1 MIDNNLLSIA
11 FLAAILLAGAITIGL
26 ILARLYQR
34 ASKDRAFVR
43 TGLGGQK
50 VVMDGGAVCLPVF
63 HELIW
68 VNMNTLKLEVHRSG
82 ADSLFTKDRM
92 RVDVIVAFFVRC
104 IPTVEGIANAAQTLG
119 PRTLDPEALKELVED
134 KFVDAL
140 RAASVSMTMQE
151 LLDKRQDFI
160 QGVQN
165 AVAEDL
171 MKNGLELESVSLT
184 RFDQTQKQFFNA
196 DNAFDAEGLTG
207 LTEATQRRAKERNE
221 IEQNTQVAIAQKNFE
236 ATQLK
241 LDIEKNQRFATLVQH
256 QEIATRE
263 AEQQAQIASTQ
274 AQRKREA
281 EQARI
286 DAERLVKEAEV
297 QRDQA
302 VRQKQID
309 SDRTIQVATIE
320 QQRTTEIAGQEKAIM
335 IARKSEEQSQ
345 AEARAN
351 EARAES
357 VKAEQLVITA
367 AAVAEAQR
375 KKEVELVEA
384 EREAQKQ
391 AIAIT
396 VAAEAE
402 KDAAQNHALAVTTR
416 AAANLRNYEVE
427 AEGQRRINEARNPL
441 SPTVIDFDITKERLR
456 TIPQALSETVR
467 PLEKIGDVKIIDL
480 GGGISGRGGGNGLA
494 AGPAG
499 GPMDGL
505 LGSLLA
511 YRANAPVIDRLL
523 AEAGFDGGSNPL
535 QALVSATHP
544 SAKNSTVAHAELPGS
559 TKPEQMQA
567 EIHAALQEWT
577 EALTNGHDETPVTAL
592 YDKDAT
598 VLATF
603 DPKPLETPAEIAT
616 YFHKLTQNPELKA
629 TVQSEKID
637 LFGDAAVASGLY
649 TFSFRKDGQR
659 VELPARY
666 TFVYR
671 KTPHG
676 WAIVRHHSSAL
687 PDTH

>member
-1 MIDNNLLSIA
+1 MIDNNLLGIA
-11 FLAAILLAGAITIGL
+11 VLAAILLAGAITIGL

-50 VVMDGGAVCLPVF
+50 VVMDGGAVRLPVF

-140 RAASVSMTMQE
+140 RAASVSMMMQE

-184 RFDQTQKQFFNA
+184 RFDQTQKQFFNT

-207 LTEATQRRAKERNE
+207 LTEATQRRAQERNE
-221 IEQNTQVAIAQKNFE
+221 IEQNTQVAIAKKNFE

-241 LDIEKNQRFATLVQH
+241 LDIEKNQRVATLVQQ
-256 QEIATRE
+256 QEIALRE
-263 AEQQAQIASTQ
+263 AEQQAQVASIQ

-286 DAERLVKEAEV
+286 DAERQVREAEV
-297 QRDQA
+297 LRDQA

-309 SDRTIQVATIE
+309 SDRTVQIATIE
-320 QQRTTEIAGQEKAIM
+320 QQRATEIANQEKAILV
-335 IARKSEEQSQ
+335 ARKSEEQSQ

-351 EARAES
+351 EARAEN

-367 AAVAEAQR
+367 GAVAEAQR

-384 EREAQKQ
+384 QREAQKQ

-402 KDAAQNHALAVTTR
+402 KDAAQNQALAVTTR
-416 AAANLRNYEVE
+416 ATANLRNYEAE
-427 AEGQRRINEARNPL
+427 AEGQKRTNEARNTL
-441 SPTVIDFDITKERLR
+441 SSALIDFDLSKERLR

-480 GGGISGRGGGNGLA
+480 GGGLSGRAAGGNGIA
-494 AGPAG
+494 SGPAG

-523 AEAGFDGGSNPL
+523 AEAGFDSGSNPL
-535 QALVSATHP
+535 QALISGTH
-544 SAKNSTVAHAELPGS
+544 STAAHSELPAPA
-559 TKPEQMQA
+559 KPEQLQA

-577 EALTNGHDETPVTAL
+577 EAVGNGHDEKPVTAL

-598 VLATF
+598 LLATF
-603 DPKPLETPAEIAT
+603 DPKPLQTPAEIAG

-629 TVQSEKID
+629 TVQTEKID

-649 TFSFRKDGQR
+649 TFSYQKDGQQ
-659 VELPARY
+659 VGLPARY

-687 PDTH
+687 PEAR

>member
-1 MIDNNLLSIA
+1 
-11 FLAAILLAGAITIGL
+11 
-26 ILARLYQR
+26 
-34 ASKDRAFVR
+34 
-43 TGLGGQK
+43 
-50 VVMDGGAVCLPVF
+50 
-63 HELIW
+63 
-68 VNMNTLKLEVHRSG
+68 
-82 ADSLFTKDRM
+82 
-92 RVDVIVAFFVRC
+92 
-104 IPTVEGIANAAQTLG
+104 
-119 PRTLDPEALKELVED
+119 
-134 KFVDAL
+134 
-140 RAASVSMTMQE
+140 
-151 LLDKRQDFI
+151 
-160 QGVQN
+160 
-165 AVAEDL
+165 

-184 RFDQTQKQFFNA
+184 RFDQTQKQFFNT
-196 DNAFDAEGLTG
+196 DNAFDAEGLTH
-207 LTEATQRRAKERNE
+207 LTESTQRRTQERNE
-221 IEQNTQVAIAQKNFE
+221 IEQNTQVAIAKKNFE

-241 LDIEKNQRFATLVQH
+241 LDIEKNQRFATLVQL
-256 QEIATRE
+256 QEIALRE
-263 AEQQAQIASTQ
+263 AEQQAQVAATQ

-286 DAERLVKEAEV
+286 DAERQVKEAEV
-297 QRDQA
+297 LRDQA

-320 QQRTTEIAGQEKAIM
+320 QQRTTEIANQEKAI
-335 IARKSEEQSQ
+335 IVAHKSEEQSQ

-351 EARAES
+351 EARAEN

-384 EREAQKQ
+384 QREAQKQ

-402 KDAAQNHALAVTTR
+402 RDAAENHALAVTTR
-416 AAANLRNYEVE
+416 ATANLRNYEAE
-427 AEGQRRINEARNPL
+427 AEGQKRLNEARNTLAPAL
-441 SPTVIDFDITKERLR
+441 IDFDLTKERLQ

-467 PLEKIGDVKIIDL
+467 PLEKIGEVKIIDL
-480 GGGISGRGGGNGLA
+480 GGGLSGRAASGNGIA
-494 AGPAG
+494 TGPAG

-523 AEAGFDGGSNPL
+523 AEAGFDSASNPL
-535 QALVSATHP
+535 QALVSATQS
-544 SAKNSTVAHAELPGS
+544 SATHSKLSSPP
-559 TKPEQMQA
+559 KPDQLKA

-577 EALTNGHDETPVTAL
+577 EALENGRGETAIAAL

-629 TVQSEKID
+629 TLQSEKID

-649 TFSFRKDGQR
+649 TFSFKKGGQQ

-687 PDTH
+687 PEVH

>member
-1 MIDNNLLSIA
+1 MINTNLLGIA
-11 FLAAILLAGAITIGL
+11 FLVAILLAGAITIGL

-34 ASKDRAFVR
+34 ASKERAFVR

-92 RVDVIVAFFVRC
+92 RVDIIAAFFVRC

-119 PRTLDPEALKELVED
+119 QRTLDPEALKELVED

-160 QGVQN
+160 QAVQN

-221 IEQNTQVAIAQKNFE
+221 IEQNTQVAIAKKNFE
-236 ATQLK
+236 ATQQK
-241 LDIEKNQRFATLVQH
+241 LDIEKNQRFATLVQQ
-256 QEIATRE
+256 QEIASRE
-263 AEQQAQIASTQ
+263 AEQQAQVASTQ

-286 DAERLVKEAEV
+286 DAERQVKEAEV
-297 QRDQA
+297 LRDQA

-309 SDRTIQVATIE
+309 SDRTVQIATIE
-320 QQRTTEIAGQEKAIM
+320 QQRATEIAGQEKAIM
-335 IARKSEEQSQ
+335 VARKSEEQSQ

-351 EARAES
+351 EARAEN

-367 AAVAEAQR
+367 GAVAEAQR

-384 EREAQKQ
+384 QREAQKQ

-402 KDAAQNHALAVTTR
+402 KDAAQNQALAVTTR
-416 AAANLRNYEVE
+416 ATANLRNYEAE
-427 AEGQRRINEARNPL
+427 AEGQKRINEARNSL
-441 SPTVIDFDITKERLR
+441 SPALIDFDLTKERLH

-480 GGGISGRGGGNGLA
+480 GGGLSGRAGGGNGIA
-494 AGPAG
+494 TGPAG

-511 YRANAPVIDRLL
+511 YRANAPVIDKLL
-523 AEAGFDGGSNPL
+523 AEAGFDSGSNPL
-535 QALVSATHP
+535 QALVSGTH
-544 SAKNSTVAHAELPGS
+544 SSGKHAELPAPA
-559 TKPEQMQA
+559 KPEQLQA
-567 EIHAALQEWT
+567 EIQAALQDWT
-577 EALTNGHDETPVTAL
+577 EALGNGHDETAVTAL

-598 VLATF
+598 LLATF
-603 DPKPLETPAEIAT
+603 DPKPLDTPAAIAG

-629 TVQSEKID
+629 TVQTETID

-649 TFSFRKDGQR
+649 TFSYKKDGQR

-687 PDTH
+687 PDAH

>member
-1 MIDNNLLSIA
+1 MITSNMFDII
-11 FLAAILLAGAITIGL
+11 FLVAILLIGAITIGL

-196 DNAFDAEGLTG
+196 DNAFDAEGLTR
-207 LTEATQRRAKERNE
+207 LTESTQRRSQERNE

-241 LDIEKNQRFATLVQH
+241 LDIEKNQRLATLVQ
-256 QEIATRE
+256 QQDIALRE
-263 AEQQAQIASTQ
+263 AEQQAQVASTQ

-309 SDRTIQVATIE
+309 SDRTLQVATIE
-320 QQRTTEIAGQEKAIM
+320 QQRTTEIAGQEKAILV
-335 IARKSEEQSQ
+335 ARKSEEQSQ

-384 EREAQKQ
+384 QREAQKQ

-416 AAANLRNYEVE
+416 AAANLRNYEAE
-427 AEGQRRINEARNPL
+427 AEGQKRINEARSSL
-441 SPTVIDFDITKERLR
+441 SSALIDFDLAKERLR

-467 PLEKIGDVKIIDL
+467 PLEKIGEVKIIDL
-480 GGGISGRGGGNGLA
+480 GGGLSGRAGGGNGIA
-494 AGPAG
+494 SGPAG
-499 GPMDGL
+499 GPVDGL

-535 QALVSATHP
+535 QALVSGTHS
-544 SAKNSTVAHAELPGS
+544 SAAHAELPGPA
-559 TKPEQMQA
+559 KPEQLQA

-577 EALTNGHDETPVTAL
+577 EALGNGHDETAVTAL

-598 VLATF
+598 LLATF
-603 DPKPLETPAEIAT
+603 DPKPLQTPAEIAG
-616 YFHKLTQNPELKA
+616 YFHKLTQNPELRA
-629 TVQSEKID
+629 TVQSETID

-649 TFSFRKDGQR
+649 AFSYRKDGQL

-687 PDTH
+687 PATH

>member
-1 MIDNNLLSIA
+1 MIDSNLIGIA
-11 FLAAILLAGAITIGL
+11 FLAAIVLIGAVTIGL

-104 IPTVEGIANAAQTLG
+104 IPTVEGIASAAQTLG

-151 LLDKRQDFI
+151 FLDKRQDFI

-221 IEQNTQVAIAQKNFE
+221 IEQNTQVAIAQKNYE

-241 LDIEKNQRFATLVQH
+241 LDIEKNQRLATLVQQ
-256 QEIATRE
+256 QEIALRE
-263 AEQQAQIASTQ
+263 AEQQAQVATTQ

-309 SDRTIQVATIE
+309 SDRTLQVATIE
-320 QQRTTEIAGQEKAIM
+320 QQRTTEIAGQEKAILV
-335 IARKSEEQSQ
+335 ARKSEEQSQ

-384 EREAQKQ
+384 QREAQKQ

-416 AAANLRNYEVE
+416 AAANLRNYEAE
-427 AEGQRRINEARNPL
+427 AEGQKRINEARSSL
-441 SPTVIDFDITKERLR
+441 SSALIDFDLAKERLR

-467 PLEKIGDVKIIDL
+467 PLEKIGEVKIIDL
-480 GGGISGRGGGNGLA
+480 GGGLSGRAGGGNGIA
-494 AGPAG
+494 SGPAG
-499 GPMDGL
+499 GPVDGL

-535 QALVSATHP
+535 QALVSGTHS
-544 SAKNSTVAHAELPGS
+544 SASHAELPAPA
-559 TKPEQMQA
+559 KPNQLQA

-577 EALTNGHDETPVTAL
+577 EALGNGHDETAVTAL

-598 VLATF
+598 LLATF
-603 DPKPLETPAEIAT
+603 DPKPLQTPAEIAG
-616 YFHKLTQNPELKA
+616 YFHKLTQNPELRA
-629 TVQSEKID
+629 TVQSETID

-649 TFSFRKDGQR
+649 TFSYRKDGHA

-676 WAIVRHHSSAL
+676 WAIVRHHSSVMPEA
-687 PDTH
+687 H

>member
-1 MIDNNLLSIA
+1 MINNTNLLGIA
-11 FLAAILLAGAITIGL
+11 FLVAILLAGAITIGL

-134 KFVDAL
+134 KFVDSL

-207 LTEATQRRAKERNE
+207 LTEATQLRAKERNE
-221 IEQNTQVAIAQKNFE
+221 IEQNTQVAIAKKNFE
-236 ATQLK
+236 ATQQK
-241 LDIEKNQRFATLVQH
+241 LDIEKNQRVATLVQQ
-256 QEIATRE
+256 QEIASRE
-263 AEQQAQIASTQ
+263 AEQQAQVAAIQ

-286 DAERLVKEAEV
+286 DAERQVKEAEV
-297 QRDQA
+297 LRDQA

-309 SDRTIQVATIE
+309 SDRTVQIATIE
-320 QQRTTEIAGQEKAIM
+320 QQRATEIANQEKAI
-335 IARKSEEQSQ
+335 IVARKSEEQSQ

-351 EARAES
+351 EARAEN

-367 AAVAEAQR
+367 GAVAEAQR

-384 EREAQKQ
+384 QREAQKQ

-402 KDAAQNHALAVTTR
+402 KDAAQNQALAVTTR
-416 AAANLRNYEVE
+416 AAATLRNYEAE
-427 AEGQRRINEARNPL
+427 AEGQKRINEARNTL
-441 SPTVIDFDITKERLR
+441 SSALIDFDLTKERLR

-480 GGGISGRGGGNGLA
+480 GGGLSGRAGGGNGIA
-494 AGPAG
+494 SGPAG

-511 YRANAPVIDRLL
+511 YRANAPVIDKLL

-535 QALVSATHP
+535 QALVSGTHSP
-544 SAKNSTVAHAELPGS
+544 AKHSELPAPA
-559 TKPEQMQA
+559 KLEQMQA
-567 EIHAALQEWT
+567 EVHAALQEWT
-577 EALTNGHDETPVTAL
+577 EALASGHDEKPVTAL
-592 YDKDAT
+592 YDRDAT
-598 VLATF
+598 LLATF
-603 DPKPLETPAEIAT
+603 DPKPLETPAEIAG

-637 LFGDAAVASGLY
+637 LFDDAAVASGLY
-649 TFSFRKDGQR
+649 TFNYRKDGQL

-671 KTPHG
+671 KTSHG
-676 WAIVRHHSSAL
+676 WMIVRHHSSAL
-687 PDTH
+687 PEAH

>member
-1 MIDNNLLSIA
+1 MTTDNLLGIA
-11 FLAAILLAGAITIGL
+11 FLAAILLIGAITIGL

-82 ADSLFTKDRM
+82 ADSLFTRDRM

-104 IPTVEGIANAAQTLG
+104 IPTIEGIANAAQTLG
-119 PRTLDPEALKELVED
+119 QRTLDPEALKELVED
-134 KFVDAL
+134 KFVDSL

-241 LDIEKNQRFATLVQH
+241 LDIEKNQRFATLVQQ
-256 QEIATRE
+256 QEIASRE
-263 AEQQAQIASTQ
+263 AEQQAQVASTQ

-286 DAERLVKEAEV
+286 DAERQVKEAEV
-297 QRDQA
+297 LRDQA

-320 QQRTTEIAGQEKAIM
+320 QQRTTEIANQEKAILV
-335 IARKSEEQSQ
+335 ARKSEEQSQ

-351 EARAES
+351 EARAEN

-375 KKEVELVEA
+375 TKEVELVEA
-384 EREAQKQ
+384 QREAQKQ

-402 KDAAQNHALAVTTR
+402 KAAAENQALAVTTR
-416 AAANLRNYEVE
+416 AAANLRNYEAE
-427 AEGQRRINEARNPL
+427 AEGQKRINEARNML
-441 SPTVIDFDITKERLR
+441 SPAMIDFDLTKERLH

-480 GGGISGRGGGNGLA
+480 GGGLSGRTGGGNGIA
-494 AGPAG
+494 TGPAG

-523 AEAGFDGGSNPL
+523 AEAGFDSGSNPL

-544 SAKNSTVAHAELPGS
+544 SAAHAELPGPA
-559 TKPEQMQA
+559 KLKQLQA
-567 EIHAALQEWT
+567 EIHEALHEWT
-577 EALTNGHDETPVTAL
+577 RALGNGHDETAVTPL
-592 YDKDAT
+592 YEKDAT
-598 VLATF
+598 LLATF
-603 DPKPLETPAEIAT
+603 DPKPLETPAEIAA
-616 YFHKLTQNPELKA
+616 YFHKLMQNPELKA

-649 TFSFRKDGQR
+649 TLSYRKDGQQ

-671 KTPHG
+671 KTPYG
-676 WAIVRHHSSAL
+676 WRVVRHHSSAL
-687 PDTH
+687 PEVH